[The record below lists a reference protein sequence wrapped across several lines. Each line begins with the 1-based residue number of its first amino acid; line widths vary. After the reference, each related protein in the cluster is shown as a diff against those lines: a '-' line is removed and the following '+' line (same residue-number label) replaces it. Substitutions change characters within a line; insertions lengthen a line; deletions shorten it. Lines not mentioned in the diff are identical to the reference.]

1 MRKLFYLIALTC
13 AMVFTACSSNL
24 DVEGTE
30 PQDSVRYVTMS
41 FEPQYEITPMTRAAI
56 SPTCNKLVV
65 KVVEENGASNVYTQS
80 SSDTGFG
87 TMKIGINSTTSKVYS
102 IAYWGN
108 NTVSIAN
115 DGVTAFENNKIVDAF
130 FATTSEWKLY
140 EKSTVSVSMDR
151 VAAKIQLNFT
161 EAEVPSELSKMV
173 LTVTGGTNIINS
185 TETAQ
190 IVNEF
195 ADVSTGKFGTKTYP
209 VLLYIPT
216 GTTKVSVKA
225 TAYNSS
231 NKVIQER
238 TFTDVPIQANY
249 ITSITGKFFYDGTPE
264 FTFTINDT
272 WNTGD
277 TINY

>member
-115 DGVTAFENNKIVDAF
+115 DGVTAFENNEIVDAF
-130 FATTSEWKLY
+130 FATTSGWKLY

-151 VAAKIQLNFT
+151 VAAKVQLNFSET
-161 EAEVPSELSKMV
+161 EVPSVLNKMV
-173 LTVTGGTNIINS
+173 ITITGGTNVINGTEPVQIIN
-185 TETAQ
+185 
-190 IVNEF
+190 EF
-195 ADVSTGKFGTKTYP
+195 TDVSTGRYGTKAYP
-209 VLLYIPT
+209 TLLYIPT
-216 GTTKVSVKA
+216 GVTKVSVKA

-231 NKVIQER
+231 NNVIQER
-238 TFTDVPIQANY
+238 TFDNVPVQANY
-249 ITSITGKFFYDGTPE
+249 VTTISGKFFYDGYPE
-264 FTFTINDT
+264 FIFSVDAD
-272 WNTGD
+272 WNIGE

>member
-115 DGVTAFENNKIVDAF
+115 DGVTAFENNEIVDAF
-130 FATTSEWKLY
+130 FATTSGWKLY

-151 VAAKIQLNFT
+151 VAAKVQLNFSET
-161 EAEVPSELSKMV
+161 EVPSVLNKMV
-173 LTVTGGTNIINS
+173 ITITGGTNVINGTEPVQIIN
-185 TETAQ
+185 
-190 IVNEF
+190 EF
-195 ADVSTGKFGTKTYP
+195 TDVPTGRYGTKVYP
-209 VLLYIPT
+209 TLLYIPT
-216 GTTKVSVKA
+216 GVTKVSVKA

-231 NKVIQER
+231 NNVIQER
-238 TFTDVPIQANY
+238 TFDNVPVQANY
-249 ITSITGKFFYDGTPE
+249 ITTISGKFFYDGYPE
-264 FTFTINDT
+264 FIFSVDAD
-272 WNTGD
+272 WNIGE